1 MRALT
6 VNGET
11 VVKNKYKKIINN
23 QILFEK
29 YVESELY
36 EYILRTFK
44 ENIKNKKVEYEDLAP
59 LFYIQNK
66 FWGNINNIKLEHIVI
81 DEAQD
86 LGEFQF
92 YNFKE
97 LVKPNMS
104 MTILGD
110 IAQGIYSYKGTN
122 NWQKLNQNV
131 FNNQASIEVL
141 KESYRT
147 SMEIMNEANTVINK
161 FTDNENIILAQPI
174 ERHGDE
180 VQHWKVDS
188 ENNKIIKKF
197 LLPGEEACVIFPYV
211 KGSKIYSFC
220 NKHGL
225 WSKEVE

>member
-1 MRALT
+1 M
-6 VNGET
+6 
-11 VVKNKYKKIINN
+11 
-23 QILFEK
+23 
-29 YVESELY
+29 
-36 EYILRTFK
+36 
-44 ENIKNKKVEYEDLAP
+44 AP

-147 SMEIMNEANTVINK
+147 SMEIIIKVILEDIK
-161 FTDNENIILAQPI
+161 L
-174 ERHGDE
+174 DE
-180 VQHWKVDS
+180 TINLTGNQD
-188 ENNKIIKKF
+188 NKIINSENVFIVHGHNDEMKISVARTLEK
-197 LLPGEEACVIFPYV
+197 LKLKPIILHEQPS
-211 KGSKIYSFC
+211 KGKTIIALIRLTD
-220 NKHGL
+220 GRRRPIG
-225 WSKEVE
+225 